1 MGEVWLTDAQAA
13 QAKIELRPL
22 ARENVDDTVVTAG
35 RFTFDDARVAHV
47 YSPVNGRVTN
57 IAAALGQRVKPRGPL
72 ATIDS
77 PEIGQFS
84 SDVNKA
90 QADLVAAEH
99 DYNRKRDL
107 FANHACSQFDYEQAE
122 DNYRKAQSELDR
134 ARQKMLLLHGASGGG
149 VDQRYLVTSPI
160 EGEII
165 ARNISPGIEVQGQYS
180 GSSPVELFTVGEL
193 DRVWMLADVY
203 EMDVA
208 RVKLDAKVQVSVV
221 AYPGRQ
227 FEGKLDWISGTLDK
241 DTRTIKVRCTFEN
254 VDRALKPEMYATAT
268 ISVEARKALALSR
281 SSVVRMGDQSI
292 VFVQSGKT
300 VDGRLRFERKPVAVD
315 DREDA
320 TWLPVE
326 HGITEGE
333 LVVSAGA
340 MALSSR
346 M

>member
-208 RVKLDAKVQVSVV
+208 RVKLDAKVQVSVSSRASWTGSAV
-221 AYPGRQ
+221 PSTKTR
-227 FEGKLDWISGTLDK
+227 ERSRSGARSRTSIAHSNRKCTLP
-241 DTRTIKVRCTFEN
+241 R
-254 VDRALKPEMYATAT
+254 
-268 ISVEARKALALSR
+268 LSR
-281 SSVVRMGDQSI
+281 SRRARRSRS
-292 VFVQSGKT
+292 
-300 VDGRLRFERKPVAVD
+300 
-315 DREDA
+315 REA
-320 TWLPVE
+320 PSCVW
-326 HGITEGE
+326 GIRA
-333 LVVSAGA
+333 SS
-340 MALSSR
+340 LSNR
-346 M
+346 ARR